1 VKRITIFA
9 VGVLLPLILASL
21 AAAASSDRT
30 QDVERMD
37 HAARVFRSIM
47 RTPDHAIPGDLL
59 SSARCVAI
67 IPGEKQAAFLIG
79 AKYGK
84 GIVTCRTPHGW
95 SAPAFL
101 SVAGG
106 SYGFQIGASST
117 DIVMV
122 FKNRHGLAD
131 LLSDKFRLGADATA
145 AAGPVG
151 RHVAAA
157 TNITLHSEILTYARS
172 RGAFA
177 GVSLNGAVVQPDDS
191 GNAAMYGPNVRTRQ
205 ILEGAVRVPVS
216 ARRLIVALRRY
227 SPAAG
232 EKVASG
238 RTP

>member
-1 VKRITIFA
+1 MKRLSKFT

-30 QDVERMD
+30 QDVERID
-37 HAARVFRSIM
+37 HATRVFHSIM
-47 RTPDHAIPGDLL
+47 RTPDHAIPSDLL
-59 SSARCVAI
+59 SSARCIAI

-84 GIVTCRTPHGW
+84 GIVTCRTAHGW

-101 SVAGG
+101 AIAGG
-106 SYGFQIGASST
+106 SYGFQIGAAST
-117 DIVMV
+117 DIVMI
-122 FKNRHGLAD
+122 FRNRHGLAD
-131 LLSDKFRLGADATA
+131 LLSDKFRVGADATA

-177 GVSLNGAVVQPDDS
+177 GISLNGAVVQPDDS
-191 GNAAMYGPNVRTRQ
+191 GNAAMYGPNARTRE
-205 ILEGAVRVPVS
+205 ILDGAVHAPVA
-216 ARRLIVALRRY
+216 ARRLLVALRRY
-227 SPAAG
+227 SPAPG
-232 EKVASG
+232 ETVASK
-238 RTP
+238 R